1 MRIVDTLRQLKSAAN
16 ENNTQAIQ
24 MKRSVER
31 QIALVAGAFLLIVV
45 LIFVMSV
52 AWYTNV
58 SQTGSLTFQTEAW
71 GFDTNKITAGSDT
84 KYQISPGSTGIVP
97 LTIDNSDSADG
108 IRAIVTVDKTDM
120 DVMDLR
126 KRIFFYVDTPKTYTF
141 ASASGGAARTET
153 VSRVWIGSDPSE
165 NYTYTVNGG
174 EKLTLTEEYAS
185 DVPLKWMW
193 VYDMEGYYFRGKVT
207 DDEAE
212 VTEYLRPLEYDL
224 DQAVFDETEGTSK
237 GQLVKIGSKTVGKYL
252 QEITDA
258 DGFDGTLTLDD
269 NNNMPASSE
278 MKTINGK
285 VYYRIAV
292 DENDE
297 GIWAYLCTYDEIQ
310 KGIEYD
316 SSLASNSVN
325 APATIKV
332 TVQNQTLAKTEVSD
346 VKDLEEKLKAPQGQ
360 VLKLTQNLSVSNPV
374 EIPENQETR
383 IDLNGYA
390 LTYTDSTASA
400 YSLFTVPD
408 DAALTLMNGS
418 IVGNG
423 KGSGDSQ
430 VVSSVAVKSH
440 GGSIVMSGVEVR
452 DVDSAVFVEDN
463 VTDQDSV
470 VKITGCTFDTKA
482 SSVNIYGNGS
492 KSEAKSRV
500 IIEDSKITSQYIGVV
515 GQGSVKPNPELWG
528 TDVVLINDEIS
539 GYWAALYQP
548 QQQSDTVIKGCTMTG
563 YTGIVVKGGSVTVY
577 DSTITGTGQH
587 AEAKA
592 AGGGWTDTGD
602 GVYVE
607 ATYGWSASVLLRGN
621 GNTITSKN
629 SYAVELF
636 GVKDRGPGKILTDGG
651 IYNGERGVS
660 NWNEIGT
667 FEVKE
672 TAQTTADEE

>member
-84 KYQISPGSTGIVP
+84 EYQISPGSTGIVP

-108 IRAIVTVDKTDM
+108 IRAIVTVDKIDM
-120 DVMDLR
+120 EGIELR

-153 VSRVWIGSDPSE
+153 VSRVWIGSNPLE

-193 VYDMEGYYFRGKVT
+193 VYDMEGYYFRGTVT
-207 DDEAE
+207 DDKAE
-212 VTEYLRPLEYDL
+212 VKEYLRPLEYDL
-224 DQAVFDETEGTSK
+224 DQAVFDETDGVSK

-258 DGFDGTLTLDD
+258 DGFDGTLALDGND
-269 NNNMPASSE
+269 MPASSE
-278 MKTINGK
+278 TKTLSDGK
-285 VYYRIAV
+285 VYYKIAV
-292 DENDE
+292 DENGE

-310 KGIEYD
+310 AGIAYD
-316 SSLASNSVN
+316 SGLASTSVQVS
-325 APATIKV
+325 ATIKV

-360 VLKLTQNLSVSNPV
+360 VLKLTQNLSVSGPV

-390 LTYTDSTASA
+390 LTYTDSTASE
-400 YSLFTVPD
+400 YSLFTVPK

-492 KSEAKSRV
+492 KSEAKSHV

-515 GQGSVKPNPELWG
+515 GQGSTKPELWG
-528 TDVVLINDEIS
+528 TDLVLINDEIS

-587 AEAKA
+587 AEAEA

-621 GNTITSKN
+621 GNTITSKD

-651 IYNGERGVS
+651 IYNGKRGVS

>member
-84 KYQISPGSTGIVP
+84 EYQISPGSTGIVP
-97 LTIDNSDSADG
+97 LMIDNSDSADG
-108 IRAIVTVDKTDM
+108 IRAIVTVDKIDM
-120 DVMDLR
+120 EGIELR

-153 VSRVWIGSDPSE
+153 VSRVWIGSNPLE

-193 VYDMEGYYFRGKVT
+193 VYDMEGYYFRGTVT
-207 DDEAE
+207 DDKAE
-212 VTEYLRPLEYDL
+212 VKEYLRPLEYDL
-224 DQAVFDETEGTSK
+224 DQAVFDETDGVSK

-258 DGFDGTLTLDD
+258 DGFDGTLALDGND
-269 NNNMPASSE
+269 MPASSE
-278 MKTINGK
+278 TKTLSDGK
-285 VYYRIAV
+285 VYYKIAV
-292 DENDE
+292 DENGE

-310 KGIEYD
+310 AGIAYD
-316 SSLASNSVN
+316 SGLASTSVQVS
-325 APATIKV
+325 ATIKV

-346 VKDLEEKLKAPQGQ
+346 VKLKAPQGQ
-360 VLKLTQNLSVSNPV
+360 VLKLTQNLSVSGPV

-390 LTYTDSTASA
+390 LTYTDSTASE
-400 YSLFTVPD
+400 YSLFTVPK

-492 KSEAKSRV
+492 KSEAKSHV

-515 GQGSVKPNPELWG
+515 GQGSTKPELWG
-528 TDVVLINDEIS
+528 TDLVLINDEIS

-587 AEAKA
+587 AEAEA

-621 GNTITSKN
+621 GNTITSKD

-651 IYNGERGVS
+651 IYNGKRGVS

>member
-71 GFDTNKITAGSDT
+71 GFDTDKITAGSDT
-84 KYQISPGSTGIVP
+84 EYQISPGSTGIVP

-120 DVMDLR
+120 DSMELR

-193 VYDMEGYYFRGKVT
+193 VYDMEGYYFRGTVT
-207 DDEAE
+207 DDKAE
-212 VTEYLRPLEYDL
+212 VKEYLRPLEYDL

-237 GQLVKIGSKTVGKYL
+237 GQLVQIGSKTVGKYL

-258 DGFDGTLTLDD
+258 DGFDGTLALDGND
-269 NNNMPASSE
+269 MPASSE
-278 MKTINGK
+278 TKTLSDGK
-285 VYYRIAV
+285 VYYKIAV

-310 KGIEYD
+310 DGIKYD
-316 SSLASNSVN
+316 SDLASKPVN
-325 APATIKV
+325 ASATIKV

-346 VKDLEEKLKAPQGQ
+346 VKDLEEKLQDSQGQ
-360 VLKLTQNLSVSNPV
+360 VLKLTQNLSVSTPV

-390 LTYTDSTASA
+390 LTYTNSTASE
-400 YSLFTVPD
+400 YSLFTVPE

-423 KGSGDSQ
+423 KGSGDGGT
-430 VVSSVAVKSH
+430 VSSIGVLSN
-440 GGSIVMSGVEVR
+440 GGSVVMSGMEVR
-452 DVDSAVFVEDN
+452 GVDSAVFIEDN

-470 VKITGCTFDTKA
+470 VKITGCTFDTSA
-482 SSVNIYGNGS
+482 SSVCIYGNGS
-492 KSEAKSRV
+492 QSEAKSRV
-500 IIEDSKITSQYIGVV
+500 IIEDSKITSQYVGVV
-515 GQGSVKPNPELWG
+515 GQGSTKPELWG
-528 TDVVLINDEIS
+528 TDLVLINDEIK

-587 AEAKA
+587 ADAKG

-607 ATYGWSASVLLRGN
+607 ATYGWSASVLLRGT
-621 GNTITSKN
+621 GNTITSKD

-651 IYNGERGVS
+651 TYDGKRGVS

-672 TAQTTADEE
+672 TAQDGADEE